1 MPFCPNCGE
10 PFEEGHA
17 FCSNCGNTLP
27 VAPQGD
33 STMGR
38 GAAPD
43 PTLTTPMPGAGGVVP
58 PTAVPPQAAP
68 ASVRKLPVN
77 PLVIAALAAVA
88 VIVGI
93 GGVVVLRSAGGSA
106 QPAPKEAPADTAAG
120 DATKE
125 DKGASDKAADPN
137 AAVYDAY
144 EVVLDQADSYFA
156 DAWYDEHP
164 DSVVTYTALELTGDD
179 VPELLLSAHYS
190 GVGSHLSGGTRYLPF
205 VYDKGSGKAVL
216 ATSDEFE
223 LFTEPYLLLTYSEV
237 EHAIIAELRSKAGA
251 SSTFYREH
259 VDGTALVREEVT
271 ADAKGGDFP
280 YESYATDDRT
290 LIKTLRGSSTEEKPA
305 EQPKETPAEQPKEAP
320 AEQSKQEAEEAEHKR
335 LVEEAKGAG
344 WQVFTGTVRVV
355 GGEEAKAYATDPQ
368 LFDGNGE
375 YAAQRYRE
383 STFAFLVFDE
393 PQTVYDINQAGSYH
407 DRTVGSVLLGQALS
421 GSDDTASQWYAY
433 DGKYVCVATGDYT
446 ESAGTD
452 FPHNPKAGYAEVLY
466 ASDGASEAVST
477 TPSPSAGNAGEWVL
491 PDSATRVYTYE
502 EVSKLSDHELE
513 IARNEIFARHGRG
526 FRDDEL
532 QAYFNSKSW
541 YERRYS
547 PDEFDAMPSPL
558 TDAENANVAV
568 ILQVEGER

>member
-1 MPFCPNCGE
+1 M
-10 PFEEGHA
+10 
-17 FCSNCGNTLP
+17 
-27 VAPQGD
+27 
-33 STMGR
+33 
-38 GAAPD
+38 
-43 PTLTTPMPGAGGVVP
+43 
-58 PTAVPPQAAP
+58 
-68 ASVRKLPVN
+68 
-77 PLVIAALAAVA
+77 
-88 VIVGI
+88 
-93 GGVVVLRSAGGSA
+93 
-106 QPAPKEAPADTAAG
+106 
-120 DATKE
+120 
-125 DKGASDKAADPN
+125 
-137 AAVYDAY
+137 
-144 EVVLDQADSYFA
+144 
-156 DAWYDEHP
+156 
-164 DSVVTYTALELTGDD
+164 
-179 VPELLLSAHYS
+179 
-190 GVGSHLSGGTRYLPF
+190 
-205 VYDKGSGKAVL
+205 
-216 ATSDEFE
+216 
-223 LFTEPYLLLTYSEV
+223 
-237 EHAIIAELRSKAGA
+237 
-251 SSTFYREH
+251 FYREH

-271 ADAKGGDFP
+271 TDARGGDFP

-290 LIKTLRGSSTEEKPA
+290 LIDILRGSATEKAPA
-305 EQPKETPAEQPKEAP
+305 ETPKETPKEAP
-320 AEQSKQEAEEAEHKR
+320 ADTSKQDAEEAEHKR
-335 LVEEAKGAG
+335 LVEEAQGAG

-393 PQTVYDINQAGSYH
+393 PQTVYDISQADTYH
-407 DRTVGSVLLGQALS
+407 DSTVGSVLLGQALS

-433 DGKYVCVATGDYT
+433 DGQRVCMAMGDYT

-466 ASDGASEAVST
+466 ASDGAGSAVST

-502 EVSKLSDHELE
+502 EISKLSDHELE